1 VLTLGVLKGILAP
14 VVDEPVTFVNA
25 PQLAEARGLT
35 VRETKISSVRDYVN
49 LVELRG
55 VHAGRPTHVA
65 GTLYGK
71 QAVPRIVGIDD
82 HIVDLPPSSHM
93 LVVRNADVPGMIGKV
108 GTILGDA
115 GVNVDDMDV
124 GKTAEGQAALM
135 AISTTT
141 PVAGDVVDALRGED
155 GVVDARAIELD

>member
-1 VLTLGVLKGILAP
+1 MASP
-14 VVDEPVTFVNA
+14 C
-25 PQLAEARGLT
+25 ARPSC
-35 VRETKISSVRDYVN
+35 RSARDYVN

-55 VHAGRPTHVA
+55 RFGGRETHVA

-71 QAVPRIVGIDD
+71 QAAPRIVGIDD
-82 HIVDLPPSSHM
+82 HIVDVPPSRHM

-115 GVNVDDMDV
+115 GVNIDDMDV

-135 AISTTT
+135 ALSTTA
-141 PVAGDVVDALRGED
+141 PVPDDVVEALRDQEGI
-155 GVVDARAIELD
+155 VDARAIELE

>member
-1 VLTLGVLKGILAP
+1 M
-14 VVDEPVTFVNA
+14 
-25 PQLAEARGLT
+25 
-35 VRETKISSVRDYVN
+35 RETKVASVRDYVN

-55 VHAGRPTHVA
+55 VCAGRPTHVA

-82 HIVDLPPSSHM
+82 HIVDVPPSSHM

-141 PVAGDVVDALRGED
+141 PVAGDVVDALRGQD

>member
-1 VLTLGVLKGILAP
+1 MLTLGVLKGVLGP
-14 VVDEPVTFVNA
+14 VVDEPVSFVNA
-25 PQLAEARGLT
+25 PQLAESRGLT
-35 VRETKISSVRDYVN
+35 VRETKLSSVRDYVN

-55 VHAGRPTHVA
+55 VCGPGDPRRRERCTASRPR
-65 GTLYGK
+65 
-71 QAVPRIVGIDD
+71 RIVGIDD
-82 HIVDLPPSSHM
+82 HIVDVPPSSHM

-124 GKTAEGQAALM
+124 GKTAEGEAALM

-141 PVAGDVVDALRGED
+141 PVADEVVEALRAQD